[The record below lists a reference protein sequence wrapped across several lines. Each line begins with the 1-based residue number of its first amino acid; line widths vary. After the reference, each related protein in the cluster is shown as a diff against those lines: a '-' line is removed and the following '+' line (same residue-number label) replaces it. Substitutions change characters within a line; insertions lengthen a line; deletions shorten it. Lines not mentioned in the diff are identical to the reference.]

1 MERNIRG
8 KLSAPII
15 ALLVILAVF
24 TTMFGSV
31 TATALGGTL
40 NIVTPTDYARVSGN
54 ITIHWENE
62 TEGDGTIYY
71 NVTIINSTATT
82 CIYNNTANT
91 TYWNTTSGYA
101 DGFYWINVTAM
112 DNSNWT
118 NKTYDQI
125 GVTVDN
131 GKFHITAPA
140 DGSWYTGCNA
150 TNITITW
157 NATAGVDNYT
167 VAVKYGDKLVDGG
180 NVTTTTFYWEPD
192 NYNYGDGDYKIYVY
206 AHNDTFTSNNTI
218 NASNNGITVTIKVP
232 GVSIWKSDEIDI
244 ATSKLVVDS
253 SVSIQLKDM
262 PVGTYWKMYKPVYG
276 SSALSWEK
284 VFEEDEADVE
294 IDSTGKATFP
304 TYVTLDVAGLWIIA
318 NYSGGSAN
326 FSDFKFFWVNTSTPY
341 TLELEKTSIKYGY
354 TGNIT
359 ATVTE
364 DDSPVEGA
372 WVDMRNSTGDIV
384 KRFKTGSSGT
394 ADQFNMTEI
403 LLNNYVGNYTFI
415 AYKDDDSPST
425 NYGTIGYTTNYGN
438 HSGFSRTNY
447 SYIMYGPYDP
457 PEKNST
463 SVTFKV
469 ETDTPEITLSNTTVY
484 WSFPD
489 RIDVNVTDHNGK
501 GITGANVTIKNSDG
515 EYFGNG
521 DYNLSITEV
530 GNGNYTIEFPPEAA
544 NWTHLGVN
552 STKWYVVVSYNIDE
566 EGNEEW
572 NGTARFTV
580 SKAPTIRM
588 QLLSYTNKKIDV
600 PAYTVDAN
608 EYRVGEV
615 NIKFKVISDSYGVNF
630 TDSSNGNITVTG
642 DLLYPA
648 TYYYD
653 SSNEYWQ
660 VNVTPTKGGGSVTIK
675 VDWDDVNDSV
685 SETFTV
691 VNGTV
696 VTVTPTEFTIDNNVT
711 IDVTVKDKNGRELP
725 YATVVL
731 FWNKTGTTNILN
743 STSLPIDGDGTTG
756 KGLNGVYT
764 FTLSKDDQISE
775 APIYINVAVESA
787 FAGGHMYG
795 YAKLKMDA
803 KHDLQVNVTP
813 TKVMAGKFIEYAVNI
828 SKVGGGYPDTTNLT
842 AEIYNETGN
851 VTGNIIPSTGDKLN
865 FTFTSTD
872 YDITTADTYHIY
884 VYNNTHNS
892 EGYNATIEVTP
903 VTVTCNPAILVQKI
917 DTNASVTVTVTWNG
931 EPVGNGTLK
940 IINMTSPDG
949 ENTTVNDTNEYIEVE
964 LTNGTATVHNI
975 NASEL
980 CNLTFEYKP
989 EAENSVYAK
998 AEGSLPVETP
1008 KAILDPDT
1016 IYIGAAL
1023 KSYLVTV
1030 TIVNPVTD
1038 EPISNVYVGLN
1049 TTILNQIP
1057 QGTTTDSDGM
1067 VTFAITP
1074 TTTGKIY
1081 IEIQNVTSE
1090 YYIEVKAISEL
1101 ELTVSAPSVNEGE
1114 EFTVTA
1120 TSGGQ
1125 PVAGVTVTVV
1135 GTTLTDTTGT
1145 GGTVTF
1151 TAPDVPTTVTY
1162 TITGAKTGF
1171 TSATTYIQVVNLPQ
1185 LVVTVDKTVV
1195 NEGEKFTVT
1204 VTAGGSMISGAA
1216 VTLDGT
1222 TKYTT
1227 AGTVTFTA
1235 PEVNKDTTYT
1245 ITATLTGYKQSEPV
1259 TITVKNKAGVPGFEL
1274 VTLIAALGIALI
1286 LLRRRR

>member
-8 KLSAPII
+8 KLLAPII
-15 ALLVILAVF
+15 ALLLILAVF
-24 TTMFGSV
+24 TAIIGNV
-31 TATALGGTL
+31 TGALTFSATNIQTPAQDETWISGT
-40 NIVTPTDYARVSGN
+40 YN
-54 ITIHWENE
+54 ITWTAATGNE
-62 TEGDGTIYY
+62 STVYY
-71 NVTIINSTATT
+71 NVYIENGTQTLLT
-82 CIYNNTANT
+82 NT
-91 TYWNTTSGYA
+91 TNLYYAWDTTAVS
-101 DGFYWINVTAM
+101 DGFYWINITAL
-112 DNSNWT
+112 DSGNWSNT
-118 NKTYDQI
+118 STAKRSVIVVNT
-125 GVTVDN
+125 
-131 GKFHITAPA
+131 FHITAPA

-157 NATAGVDNYT
+157 TAAANATNYT
-167 VAVKYGDKLVDGG
+167 VVVKYGNTGVF
-180 NVTTTTFYWEPD
+180 TTTVTGTTAYWEPD
-192 NYNYGDGDYKIYVY
+192 SYNYGDGDYKIYVY
-206 AHNDTFTSNNTI
+206 ANNNSLTPSTI

-232 GVSIWKSDEIDI
+232 GISIWKSDEIDI
-244 ATSKLVVDS
+244 ATSKLVVGN
-253 SVSIQLKDM
+253 SVSIKLKDM
-262 PVGTYWKMYKPVYG
+262 PVGTYWKMYKPAYG

-284 VFEEDEADVE
+284 VFEENEADVE

-304 TYVTLDVAGLWIIA
+304 TSITLDVAGLWIVA

-326 FSDFKFFWVNTSTPY
+326 FSDFKFFWVNTSTSY
-341 TLELEKTSIKYGY
+341 TLELDKTSVKYGY

-364 DDSPVEGA
+364 GGSPVEGA
-372 WVDMRNSTGDIV
+372 WVDMRDSTGALI
-384 KRFKTGSSGT
+384 KRFKTGSNGT
-394 ADQFNMTEI
+394 TDQFNMTEI
-403 LLNNYVGNYTFI
+403 LQSHYVDNYTFI

-447 SYIMYGPYDP
+447 SYIYGPYDP

-469 ETDTPEITLSNTTVY
+469 ETDTPEITLSNTTIY

-501 GITGANVTIKNSDG
+501 GITGATVRIKNSDG
-515 EYFGNG
+515 TYFGNG
-521 DYNLSITEV
+521 SYNLSITEV
-530 GNGNYTIEFPPEAA
+530 GNGNYTIIFPAEGA

-552 STKWYVVVSYNIDE
+552 STKWYVVVSYDID
-566 EGNEEW
+566 NDTTEEW

-588 QLLSYTNKKIDV
+588 QLVNYVDKKIDV
-600 PAYTVDAN
+600 PAYTGTTALS
-608 EYRVGEV
+608 VGEV
-615 NIKFKVISDSYGVNF
+615 NIKFKVLSNLYGKEFNS
-630 TDSSNGNITVTG
+630 SSNGNITVTG
-642 DLLYPA
+642 DILYPA

-653 SSNEYWQ
+653 SSNGYWQ

-675 VDWDDVNDSV
+675 VDWDDINGSV

-691 VNGTV
+691 VNGT
-696 VTVTPTEFTIDNNVT
+696 I
-711 IDVTVKDKNGRELP
+711 VTVKDKKGVALP

-731 FWNKTGTTNILN
+731 FWNKTGTNILN
-743 STSLPIDGDGTTG
+743 STSLPIQGDGTTG
-756 KGLNGVYT
+756 KGANGLYT
-764 FTLSKDDQISE
+764 FTLTKDDQINQ
-775 APIYINVAVESA
+775 APIYINVAVKNA
-787 FAGGHMYG
+787 FGSGYMYG

-803 KHDLQVNVTP
+803 KHDIQVNVTP
-813 TKVMAGKFIEYAVNI
+813 TKVMAGKLTEYTVNI
-828 SKVGGGYPDTTNLT
+828 SLVGGGYPDTTGLT
-842 AEIYNETGN
+842 AKIYNDTGS
-851 VTGNIIPSTGDKLN
+851 VTGSIIPSTGDKLN
-865 FTFTSTD
+865 FTFTSPTD

-884 VYNNTHNS
+884 VYNSTHDS
-892 EGYNATIEVTP
+892 KGYNATIEVTP
-903 VTVTCNPAILVQKI
+903 VTVACNPAILVQKI
-917 DTNASVTVTVTWNG
+917 DTNASVTFTVTWNG

-940 IINMTSPDG
+940 IINMTLTSG
-949 ENTTVNDTNEYIEVE
+949 KNTTVNDTTKYIEVE
-964 LTNGTATVHNI
+964 LTNGTATVHNV

-989 EAENSVYAK
+989 EVSGSVYAK

-1016 IYIGAAL
+1016 IYIGAVL

-1030 TIVNPVTD
+1030 TIVNPLTN
-1038 EPISNVYVGLN
+1038 EPISGVYVGLN

-1057 QGTTTDSDGM
+1057 QSTTTDSDGM

-1081 IEIQNVTSE
+1081 IEIQNVTSK

-1114 EFTVTA
+1114 QFTVTA

-1135 GTTLTDTTGT
+1135 GTTLTGTTGT
-1145 GGTVTF
+1145 DGTVTF
-1151 TAPDVPTTVTY
+1151 TAPDVATTATY
-1162 TITGAKTGF
+1162 TITGTKTGY
-1171 TSATTYIQVVNLPQ
+1171 TSATTYIQIVNLPQ
-1185 LVVTVDKTVV
+1185 LIVTVDKTVV

-1204 VTAGGSMISGAA
+1204 VTAGGNMISGAA

-1235 PEVNKDTTYT
+1235 PEVDKDTTYT